1 MRNGNLGL
9 GVHIHPIHSQCVYQA
24 TYLWP
29 SDVHERCSRSSQSS
43 RPGYEK
49 VVEPERWES
58 GSHAHLLLDYCFSA
72 VLIECSAGTTMLD
85 ISVAMLQTEMVVIQQ
100 QGRIHLDDAHVARAL
115 RQLLPVSTYVIVLK
129 VFLCIRCENVSP
141 TTYSGN
147 PMYLQ

>member
-1 MRNGNLGL
+1 
-9 GVHIHPIHSQCVYQA
+9 
-24 TYLWP
+24 
-29 SDVHERCSRSSQSS
+29 
-43 RPGYEK
+43 
-49 VVEPERWES
+49 
-58 GSHAHLLLDYCFSA
+58 
-72 VLIECSAGTTMLD
+72 MLD